1 VSDFVD
7 ISACLSL
14 DEILDSAAM
23 KCIEVSD
30 KSDGR
35 SVIMRLSLKDRTSLH
50 SQLQRTNTISDLL
63 ANIREQLANREP
75 WIWLGR
81 LNLDTAGAYDL
92 DLLRQGNDFVADIVS
107 VFDELSTLESEHWK
121 ELRVTF
127 QTLFTKWQGHSY
139 LEELPQEDLLAL
151 TKGAREQMLDMLLKE
166 T

>member
-1 VSDFVD
+1 
-7 ISACLSL
+7 
-14 DEILDSAAM
+14 
-23 KCIEVSD
+23 
-30 KSDGR
+30 
-35 SVIMRLSLKDRTSLH
+35 MRLSLKDRTSLH

>member
-1 VSDFVD
+1 MSDFVD